1 MTTYNTGNPVE
12 SADPLDLY
20 DNAQDLDARLN
31 SSAISTPNRLGEE
44 VKTWA
49 GAMIDVDNAISSI
62 SWLSASG
69 NLFASTSSGVS
80 ATTSGQFFSVVT
92 SDSDYIDL
100 YLNSSGVA
108 VFQKTYRSVSDVD
121 DAATEITKGILDEQ
135 NSASFDDSVASGVTP
150 IAVDKDLNIL
160 LGYNKDSEK
169 IVGNGI
175 ESVSE
180 ILDEQNSGSST
191 SSAVIPV
198 LVDADLNVLLGYD
211 VENQQVIGAGINSAA
226 SGSDGDLPSGIK
238 PIAKATNHL
247 LSYGQSLSI
256 GSRGFPEISVSQ
268 PYANV
273 SFSGGP
279 RADDGVFT
287 SAGALIENS
296 DTSPLGET
304 VCSGAANYACTIAA
318 IENGVNPNSHV
329 IFASAAGVGGQ
340 SITSLNKGSAYYDY
354 KLLAHAS
361 AAHGI
366 NADHAVQ
373 VVAWEQGEADLDA
386 RMTRGAYLSHLLTL
400 QADSEIDI
408 KAITG
413 QNSPPFFITYQTS
426 YGARVHKDIAL
437 AQLDAVK
444 SSNRFYMSTPCY
456 ILPFY
461 TDNVHLTNVG
471 YKLLSSYIGRAYK
484 QLVIDGRKP
493 DYLEPVSASLKDNVV
508 TVKFNVPKAPLVFD
522 TTLMAATT
530 DNGFCVKDGVGATLG
545 IASMSTSEDS
555 VIITLSSAPAGDV
568 VVRYALDYVAPS
580 ITAAGCGSGN
590 LRDSTDDI
598 ATVNGVDHQLFHAC
612 PHFELNAYKL
622 GE

>member
-31 SSAISTPNRLGEE
+31 SDSPSTTNRLGES

-49 GAMIDVDNAISSI
+49 GAMIDVDTAISSI

-80 ATTSGQFFSVVT
+80 ATTNGQYFSVVT

-150 IAVDKDLNIL
+150 IAVDKYLNIL

-329 IFASAAGVGGQ
+329 IFDSSSDCFMAVLTSDRRPALDSAILACLIVTTLGT
-340 SITSLNKGSAYYDY
+340 IILCFETSN
-354 KLLAHAS
+354 
-361 AAHGI
+361 
-366 NADHAVQ
+366 
-373 VVAWEQGEADLDA
+373 
-386 RMTRGAYLSHLLTL
+386 
-400 QADSEIDI
+400 
-408 KAITG
+408 
-413 QNSPPFFITYQTS
+413 
-426 YGARVHKDIAL
+426 
-437 AQLDAVK
+437 
-444 SSNRFYMSTPCY
+444 
-456 ILPFY
+456 
-461 TDNVHLTNVG
+461 
-471 YKLLSSYIGRAYK
+471 
-484 QLVIDGRKP
+484 
-493 DYLEPVSASLKDNVV
+493 SASL
-508 TVKFNVPKAPLVFD
+508 LS
-522 TTLMAATT
+522 
-530 DNGFCVKDGVGATLG
+530 
-545 IASMSTSEDS
+545 AS
-555 VIITLSSAPAGDV
+555 ISSADV
-568 VVRYALDYVAPS
+568 KGIFPLSVA
-580 ITAAGCGSGN
+580 
-590 LRDSTDDI
+590 
-598 ATVNGVDHQLFHAC
+598 
-612 PHFELNAYKL
+612 
-622 GE
+622 